1 MSTYL
6 RLSEVAPTITSC
18 SRSPVCTERYRVVGA
33 SEEVWIHSRRTML
46 AAGARGKHLDR
57 LVHAFERLRG
67 ALIVAQARR

>member
-1 MSTYL
+1 MAL
-6 RLSEVAPTITSC
+6 PTSIRA
-18 SRSPVCTERYRVVGA
+18 SRVCTERYRVVGA

-67 ALIVAQARR
+67 AREALIVAQARR